1 MKLESP
7 SKPALT
13 EINLSVA
20 LFVRVCV
27 CLCVHVSLH
36 SELQGKWNDKSGP
49 SGYNIPYSTQGLF
62 IVSIYQ
68 LMMQEV

>member
-20 LFVRVCV
+20 LFVCVCV
-27 CLCVHVSLH
+27 CMSL
-36 SELQGKWNDKSGP
+36 
-49 SGYNIPYSTQGLF
+49 STVNCKVNGMTSLDPLGT
-62 IVSIYQ
+62 IYHTAPKGSSSFQ
-68 LMMQEV
+68 YISL